1 MKNQYLNTY
10 SMLCVFYIIETYF
23 DTLFLSKYII
33 LYPILSDIIYSFSNF
48 NIRKLDIRKLESIY
62 FHLSIHIFSEGE
74 TWECGFSLTLHM
86 CHGSLT
92 ALQPLTISV
101 CFPAVAKQN
110 QNQKPKNKQQNK
122 KPKNKKIQD
131 PTLCHY
137 FPPWGVQSCFCFFGF
152 LFFCQQRSRRFKTQ
166 F

>member
-33 LYPILSDIIYSFSNF
+33 LYPILSDIIYSFSYF
-48 NIRKLDIRKLESIY
+48 NIRKLESIY

-101 CFPAVAKQN
+101 CFPAMAKQN
-110 QNQKPKNKQQNK
+110 QNQKTNNKTRNQKTK
-122 KPKNKKIQD
+122 KYKTQLSATTSP
-131 PTLCHY
+131 L
-137 FPPWGVQSCFCFFGF
+137 GVCNLVFVFCFFGF
-152 LFFCQQRSRRFKTQ
+152 LFFCQQRSRRLKTQ